1 MAAAGGGGGALQ
13 MRTSAGLR
21 VVGGEAGADTART
34 SDGSGSRA
42 EAGAVAG
49 GSCRVAYKLH
59 GGHAQ

>member
-1 MAAAGGGGGALQ
+1 